1 MIQKIECQSN
11 NQFIYNSSC
20 ELNQSI
26 QPYGAFS
33 ADALILPNKTIHS
46 VFVRAHNYIIE
57 TLKMKYGRYIEIVV
71 FFFSVIPQAKISA
84 YRFVHGRF
92 TTFYGMNNITINIC
106 AFFKGTVTS
115 NLMILTAAKA
125 KKHTNLYHGCPYK
138 VNLTRTTIVI

>member
-1 MIQKIECQSN
+1 MSWTN
-11 NQFIYNSSC
+11 PSSRMVHSPQTR
-20 ELNQSI
+20 L
-26 QPYGAFS
+26 FS
-33 ADALILPNKTIHS
+33 RTKPFTQYL
-46 VFVRAHNYIIE
+46 FVHIIIIE

-138 VNLTRTTIVI
+138 VNLTRTTIVIW